1 MISSLLI
8 RKVRVNKSKLWTGT
22 QTQVHGLPA
31 SMQEYTGDQL
41 SSDARGS
48 RQLGFEVKLK
58 YSLGTPEYLKLFLVK
73 DQLCFWF
80 FFSNPFFSK
89 LQ

>member
-1 MISSLLI
+1 MTSSLLI
-8 RKVRVNKSKLWTGT
+8 RKVRVNKRKLWTGT

-31 SMQEYTGDQL
+31 SMQE
-41 SSDARGS
+41 SDVRGS
-48 RQLGFEVKLK
+48 RQLGFEIKLK

-73 DQLCFWF
+73 DQFLCFWF

>member
-31 SMQEYTGDQL
+31 SMQEYTGD
-41 SSDARGS
+41 
-48 RQLGFEVKLK
+48 
-58 YSLGTPEYLKLFLVK
+58 
-73 DQLCFWF
+73 
-80 FFSNPFFSK
+80 
-89 LQ
+89 